1 MPRVQRVSDV
11 IEIISEKAFYYIVS
25 AIFVGAIAIL
35 LLVYRGQTWAFVPL
49 GVLLGVM
56 SFGALCYGVY
66 IALQAR
72 KVTREPVTCPFCQN
86 VNELVGNPD
95 QDFDCVSC
103 HRMIPIM
110 NGVVLDVMQ
119 VRCGFCNELNYY
131 SEKTEALLCENCNRE
146 IPIAREDDDAPK
158 KSIPLGFAVVDD
170 EAMYELV
177 LIGSG
182 HKEEDLIHAL
192 QQMLALNRNQ
202 VKQML
207 SEVPVTLL
215 TGINRRKAEMLK
227 AQLSIHDGIAEFRQ
241 MEEARY

>member
-11 IEIISEKAFYYIVS
+11 IEIISEKAFYFYVS
-25 AIFVGAIAIL
+25 GLFLGAVATL
-35 LLVYRGQTWAFVPL
+35 FLVYRGQTHMFVPL
-49 GVLLGVM
+49 GTILLLISL
-56 SFGALCYGVY
+56 SFIGYATY
-66 IALQAR
+66 IAFQTK
-72 KVTREPVTCPFCQN
+72 KVTREPVTCPFCET

-95 QDFDCVSC
+95 QDFDCVNC
-103 HRMIPIM
+103 HRMVPIRD
-110 NGVVLDVMQ
+110 GIVLEVQQ
-119 VRCGFCNELNYY
+119 VRCGFCNELNYF

-146 IPIAREDDDAPK
+146 IPLAREDNGPK
-158 KSIPLGFAVVDD
+158 KLIPAGYAVVDD

-177 LIGSG
+177 LLASG
-182 HKEEDLIHAL
+182 HKEEDLIQAL

-207 SEVPVTLL
+207 TELPVTLL

-227 AQLSIHDGIAEFRQ
+227 AQLSIHDGEAEFRQ